1 MSAMILYSLL
11 LAFQFIKTQKFFT
24 VISKELFQ
32 FIRECKCIVIA
43 ENVRYVLI
51 NLIRYLL
58 NMFDVNTNH
67 VENLLFREYQ
77 HSYSVRP
84 TFLPYLC
91 AYPIYFTAGDGR
103 YLIFIATKQ

>member
-11 LAFQFIKTQKFFT
+11 LAFLFIKTQKLLT
-24 VISKELFQ
+24 VISKKLFQ

-58 NMFDVNTNH
+58 NMFDVC
-67 VENLLFREYQ
+67 LLYTS
-77 HSYSVRP
+77 SYSDTRLFMVSSYR
-84 TFLPYLC
+84 
-91 AYPIYFTAGDGR
+91 
-103 YLIFIATKQ
+103 Q